1 MMTATPTNLTDTT
14 GSAAVDFEPEET
26 NRGSLAWVYQAISGA
41 LVLVLITLHMVAQHF
56 LVSTG
61 LRNFADVIAWLSNP
75 IMVVIEVLFLV
86 VVTWHGLLGLRAV
99 IFDCDGVLFDSW
111 RANVAFYNALLA
123 TLRMPADDLVS
134 AERDLEIG
142 ERRGARQRLPVQ
154 PHVGPGQRVDRQ
166 RTIRDGHGRR
176 ARLARQ

>member
-1 MMTATPTNLTDTT
+1 MTATPTNLTDTT

-99 IFDCDGVLFDSW
+99 IFDFGLSERSERAITRVLYVVFAVTVIYGVW
-111 RANVAFYNALLA
+111 LLY
-123 TLRMPADDLVS
+123 TV
-134 AERDLEIG
+134 INYK
-142 ERRGARQRLPVQ
+142 
-154 PHVGPGQRVDRQ
+154 
-166 RTIRDGHGRR
+166 TT
-176 ARLARQ
+176 

>member
-1 MMTATPTNLTDTT
+1 
-14 GSAAVDFEPEET
+14 VDFEPEET

-56 LVSTG
+56 VVSTG

-99 IFDCDGVLFDSW
+99 IFDFGLSERSERAITRVLYVVWAVTVIYGVW
-111 RANVAFYNALLA
+111 LLY
-123 TLRMPADDLVS
+123 TV
-134 AERDLEIG
+134 INYK
-142 ERRGARQRLPVQ
+142 
-154 PHVGPGQRVDRQ
+154 
-166 RTIRDGHGRR
+166 TT
-176 ARLARQ
+176 